1 MQLTNDTFTKSDL
14 RVMHTDVAQYFLSL
28 RDAAGEGICG
38 FTDNKAEAQSSF
50 DGIWEDGLSE

>member
-1 MQLTNDTFTKSDL
+1 
-14 RVMHTDVAQYFLSL
+14 MHTDVAQYFLSL